1 MSRTSVRRKGSLKR
15 TATYCVVML
24 RALGTRDNGVTMSE
38 GFSCTQRC
46 FLYKAGRGG
55 DSRRQTARM
64 RKAISPGTA
73 LEKCN

>member
-15 TATYCVVML
+15 TTTYCVVML
-24 RALGTRDNGVTMSE
+24 RALGTRDHGVTMSE
-38 GFSCTQRC
+38 GFWRAQRW
-46 FLYKAGRGG
+46 FLNKAGIGG

-64 RKAISPGTA
+64 RKAITPGTA